1 MCPTCHKPR
10 ATQRDSEHHDA
21 QAADCLNIPE
31 KSVAALRAHITRGTY
46 ANNDTQKEV
55 S

>member
-21 QAADCLNIPE
+21 HDYAGLCWAAFWGRCTP
-31 KSVAALRAHITRGTY
+31 
-46 ANNDTQKEV
+46 
-55 S
+55 